1 MDEKRLSLYIDELN
15 SGKRPREHEE
25 GYFAEEN
32 DDLKL
37 LETVRRVRSLREMEY
52 PDELFQKRLVNS
64 LAGGTGSESMKE
76 KGKPEKK
83 VNEIKKEKQKRKYTF
98 FYPVA
103 AAAAVIL
110 LFAAVY
116 NILPNKDTG
125 IVYAMEKAMEKL
137 QAYHGIIE
145 VSETNELGETMTQSK
160 REVWADREGN
170 YYIKD
175 LEGTSQGLVTANNG
189 GQKWQLRPEE
199 KAAYLL
205 PAFPDA
211 YRFTFE
217 LGNEIDDVSKA
228 QTVNIVGTET
238 VRGRKTTKLEIIP
251 DGGAPYYL
259 WVDAETDLPL
269 QRVSAMQN
277 AIQIR
282 VEYSSIEFIDEI
294 PQELLAYHV
303 PEGYKE
309 VDASNEQLV
318 ASLEEAGELTGFAPR
333 LPEQVTEGYSLD
345 RIAVDKAEATVK
357 LYYVAKDK
365 SGTVLLTQAKAAG
378 ELEPA
383 SEAILGTV
391 NNNKA
396 EIITADPTSSIR
408 WQEAGMEYSV
418 LGAAAQEQLTSFA
431 EGLSGGKVMIP
442 ESTETAREPQVKVEV
457 DQSVEEN
464 EQKSVDAGHSPWR
477 LDPVFVS
484 QVFASLLLS
493 PEGIVG
499 DYPIAYENIEIIENN
514 GTDAIAEIKDDKS
527 IAKLVYLKRLV
538 RQDDTGIWTV
548 VGYDPAK

>member
-1 MDEKRLSLYIDELN
+1 MDEKRLSGYIDELN
-15 SGKRPREHEE
+15 AGKRPREHEGGYYEE
-25 GYFAEEN
+25 GN
-32 DDLKL
+32 DDSKL
-37 LETVRRVRSLREMEY
+37 LDTVRRVRSLRELEY
-52 PDELFQKRLVNS
+52 PDELFQQRLVDS
-64 LAGGTGSESMKE
+64 LAEGAGPKSMN
-76 KGKPEKK
+76 KGK
-83 VNEIKKEKQKRKYTF
+83 KERHRYKYAF

-116 NILPNKDTG
+116 NIFPNKDTG

-145 VSETNELGETMTQSK
+145 VSETNGLGETMTQSK
-160 REVWADREGN
+160 REVWADKEGN

-175 LEGTSQGLVTANNG
+175 LEGTSQGLITANNG

-217 LGNEIDDVSKA
+217 LGNEIDDVTKA

-238 VRGRKTTKLEIIP
+238 VGGRKTTKLEIIP

-303 PEGYKE
+303 PEGYQE

-396 EIITADPTSSIR
+396 EIITTDPTSSIR
-408 WQEAGMEYSV
+408 WQEGGMEYSV
-418 LGAAAQEQLTSFA
+418 QGAVPQEQLTSFA

-548 VGYDPAK
+548 VGYDPVK